1 MLYACSAGP
10 WTLAFIG
17 RVIALNVFDFQVVN
31 VLKSRN
37 QSTRDEAAA
46 TLTEILKIAGVTL
59 LPMVLETL
67 NSILCSGFQVHVL
80 GSVVHGLVRGTLVQ
94 IHEQSEEHSGTDGGS
109 SKAAPADQKKVSK
122 GKRVAARY
130 LAGMKADDDTVWRCL
145 PVLVAVV
152 LEDVFGDTAAQKEDD
167 SGYRFVPFQVTLV
180 ACVCARACVCCNMVH
195 SQHQND

>member
-1 MLYACSAGP
+1 M
-10 WTLAFIG
+10 
-17 RVIALNVFDFQVVN
+17 N

-94 IHEQSEEHSGTDGGS
+94 IHEQSEQSGQQGGEP
-109 SKAAPADQKKVSK
+109 SKPAGVEAESTTKRVSK
-122 GKRVAARY
+122 GKRVAPRY

-152 LEDVFGDTAAQKEDD
+152 LEDVFGDTAAQKEDE
-167 SGYRFVPFQVTLV
+167 SGYR
-180 ACVCARACVCCNMVH
+180 CVCIRLPPPRPLPTSSLCYW
-195 SQHQND
+195 